1 MLQDDTAECGSGI
14 VFCDCQE
21 REEQPMEP
29 QAFSCREMRHGILH
43 DLQPQIGHITSR
55 DRNILQDS
63 RVKHHAAYRKIPAC
77 VHAHCRAG
85 TKQQQRVSPQVVA
98 GMIHRK
104 RHFAFGTQQYA
115 EYSGAEVPIAEC
127 RRFRKVGFQHEK
139 SFRSL
144 RFRCQ
149 GNVTDQLVKRERFGN
164 LRTIR
169 LVHGSESI
177 FKSIS
182 FRTYSIV
189 CRPFSVAAP
198 LKTVK
203 STRIASPRSS
213 FCAI

>member
-1 MLQDDTAECGSGI
+1 
-14 VFCDCQE
+14 
-21 REEQPMEP
+21 MES
-29 QAFSCREMRHGILH
+29 QAFPCREMRHGILH
-43 DLQPQIGHITSR
+43 DLQPQIGHIAGR
-55 DRNILQDS
+55 NRNILKER
-63 RVKHHAAYRKIPAC
+63 RVEHHAAYRTIPAC
-77 VHAHCRAG
+77 VHGHCRAG
-85 TKQQQRVSPQVVA
+85 TEQQQGVSPQVVA
-98 GMIHRK
+98 RMDHRE
-104 RHFAFGTQQYA
+104 RHCSSGTQQYA
-115 EYSGAEVPIAEC
+115 EYSGAEVTIAEC

-182 FRTYSIV
+182 FRTFSIV